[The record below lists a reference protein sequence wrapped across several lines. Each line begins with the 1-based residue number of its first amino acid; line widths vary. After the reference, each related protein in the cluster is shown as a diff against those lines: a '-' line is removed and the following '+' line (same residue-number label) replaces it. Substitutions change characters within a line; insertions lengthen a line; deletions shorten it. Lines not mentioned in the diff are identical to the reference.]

1 MQELTANVNWIAVA
15 AGTILSFLLGWLW
28 YSPIGF
34 GKKWAQGSRVC
45 LDDAG
50 QMPAMAMVSQFVGIF
65 LFSWVVGVT
74 ETRNAL
80 ATIILITV
88 AFAVLLVANGY
99 FAQKN
104 AYARSVEAG
113 YVIAMAVVMIGCQ
126 ALF

>member
-1 MQELTANVNWIAVA
+1 MQELTADVNWIAVA

-34 GKKWAQGSRVC
+34 GKMWAQGSRVS
-45 LDDAG
+45 LDDAA
-50 QMPAMAMVSQFVGIF
+50 QMPAMAMVSKFVGIF
-65 LFSWVVGVT
+65 LFSWVVGIT

-80 ATIILITV
+80 ATIILITA

-104 AYARSVEAG
+104 GYARSVEAG
-113 YVIAMAVVMIGCQ
+113 YIIAMAIVMIGCQ
-126 ALF
+126 AVF

>member
-1 MQELTANVNWIAVA
+1 MPELTADVNWIAVA
-15 AGTILSFLLGWLW
+15 AGTILSFLVGWLW

-34 GKKWAQGSRVC
+34 GEKWAQGSRVS
-45 LDDAG
+45 LDDAA

-80 ATIILITV
+80 ATIILITA

-104 AYARSVEAG
+104 RYARSVEAG
-113 YVIAMAVVMIGCQ
+113 YIIAMAIVMIGCQ
-126 ALF
+126 AVF

>member
-1 MQELTANVNWIAVA
+1 MQELTADVNWIAVA

-34 GKKWAQGSRVC
+34 GKMWAQGSRVS
-45 LDDAG
+45 LDDAA

-65 LFSWVVGVT
+65 LFSWVVGIT

-80 ATIILITV
+80 ATIILITA

-104 AYARSVEAG
+104 GYARSVEAG
-113 YVIAMAVVMIGCQ
+113 YIIAMAIVMIGCQ